1 VEDRHKKR
9 RRKMNKEMQNLAT
22 TAIKTA
28 KSAGANECRVGINSQ
43 RQVEISYREH
53 KPETIKEAATKGLV
67 AEIFVD
73 GRYSIQSTSDLRKDA
88 LADFITKAV
97 ATTKLLAE
105 DPYRT
110 LPDPKYYEG
119 REERDLGTLDLGHD
133 EFTPEARHEMV
144 KAIENACFAKGGDK
158 VVSVTAS
165 ERDYHVEGLLIAS
178 NGFEGYEAS
187 TVYAAIAEMTVQDEG
202 DRRPEGYDFVVT
214 TSRKEL
220 LSPEEIGGGAAKRTL
235 DLLGG
240 KKIKTETLPIIL
252 ENRNVPRLLG
262 GFLQAMSGRNIQQ
275 KRSFLADKK
284 GKKVGS
290 KHFTIFDDP
299 FVKGGLGSTT
309 FDNDGLTAKKRV
321 MIDKGVLKEFY
332 VDWYYS
338 QKLGWEPTTREP
350 SNLIIPPGKR
360 SVKEIMKD
368 LGRGI
373 FITGFIGG
381 NSNSTTGDTSIG
393 IIGHLFEGGVPV
405 QAVSEMNIS
414 DNHLKFWQRLVEV
427 ANDPWTYSE
436 QRTPSLVFTD
446 VVVSGV

>member
-1 VEDRHKKR
+1 MYE
-9 RRKMNKEMQNLAT
+9 LA
-22 TAIKTA
+22 AASVKIA

-43 RQVEISYREH
+43 RQVEITYREH
-53 KPETIKEAATKGLV
+53 KPETIKKASTKQM
-67 AEIFVD
+67 FVD
-73 GRYSIQSTSDLRKDA
+73 IYVDNRYSSQSTSDLRKDA
-88 LADFITKAV
+88 LEGFITNAV

-119 REERDLGTLDLGHD
+119 RKEIDLGTEDPTYAQ
-133 EFTPEARHEMV
+133 FTPEARHEMV
-144 KAIENACFAKGGDK
+144 KAIENACIAHGGDK
-158 VVSVTAS
+158 VISVTAS
-165 ERDYHVEGLLIAS
+165 ERDFHVEGLLMTS
-178 NGFEGYEAS
+178 NGFEGSEAI
-187 TVYAAIAEMTVQDEG
+187 TVYVVGAEMSVQDEG
-202 DRRPEGYDFVVT
+202 DRRPEGGDFAVMM
-214 TSRKEL
+214 SRKQMP
-220 LSPEEIGGGAAKRTL
+220 SPEEIGAGAAKRTL
-235 DLLGG
+235 DLLGA
-240 KKIKTETLPIIL
+240 KKIKTETLPIII
-252 ENRNVPRLLG
+252 ENRNVSRLFG
-262 GFLQAMSGRNIQQ
+262 GFLSAMFGSSIQQ

-284 GKKVGS
+284 GQMVGS
-290 KHFTIFDDP
+290 ELFTIIDDP

-309 FDNDGLTAKKRV
+309 FDNDGFATKKRV

-338 QKLGWEPTTREP
+338 RKLGWEPTTDSP
-350 SNLIIPPGKR
+350 SNLIIPPGER

-381 NSNSTTGDTSIG
+381 NSNSTTGDASIG
-393 IIGHLFEGGVPV
+393 IIGQLFEKGEFV

-414 DNHLKFWQRLVEV
+414 DNHLKFWHKLAEV
-427 ANDPWTYSE
+427 ANDPWIYSG